1 MVGEMIKED
10 LTSLLIFPSS
20 IVHKEGDIEN
30 NIRNRL
36 AAGWLKW

>member
-1 MVGEMIKED
+1 MIKED
-10 LTSLLIFPSS
+10 LTSFIIFPSS

-36 AAGWLKW
+36 ATGWLK